1 MSPLLT
7 TVTSPVSHNL
17 LDLRSGG
24 SRKTSKKN
32 AANPIGAFPRKSV
45 EKYCL
50 MASRAMTSMGLDVDS
65 AKPGETRLSID
76 SPPLTAE
83 NMRLVK
89 MAESDVMRSLWI

>member
-1 MSPLLT
+1 
-7 TVTSPVSHNL
+7 
-17 LDLRSGG
+17 
-24 SRKTSKKN
+24 
-32 AANPIGAFPRKSV
+32 
-45 EKYCL
+45 
-50 MASRAMTSMGLDVDS
+50 VDS

>member
-1 MSPLLT
+1 MCIRDS
-7 TVTSPVSHNL
+7 L

-50 MASRAMTSMGLDVDS
+50 MASWAMTSMGLDVDS

-89 MAESDVMRSLWI
+89 MPSDNVMRSLWI